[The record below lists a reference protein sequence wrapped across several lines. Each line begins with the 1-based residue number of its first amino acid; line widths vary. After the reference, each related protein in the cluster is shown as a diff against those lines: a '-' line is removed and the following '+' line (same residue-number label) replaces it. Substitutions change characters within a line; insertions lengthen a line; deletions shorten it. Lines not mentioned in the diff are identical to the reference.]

1 MFDGM
6 RYVPV
11 LLRGEVALLKE
22 VPEDDV
28 ARTSRA
34 RETAAAPDA
43 SAISEEESE
52 SDDEGESVH
61 VSQDGLGPAET
72 EAERRERL
80 RAEFFAEIAA
90 AASRRAL
97 RRLLYKSTR
106 DRHSIS
112 KSKQLGLCTVGPGG
126 IVLELAMLN
135 AAYESPSN
143 PMTDWSDATFFGQ
156 KRGSAWIPNLRPDFN
171 ASRREP
177 ARHNGTAVS
186 KRVALFMGAEANR
199 AKAEEKVP
207 AVLKKAQDDLA
218 EKQKAEARR
227 AMAYRSAH
235 LAHRLKQRASGR
247 DTSRRA
253 SAAKPPP
260 LVLGAPASDDDD
272 DSDVPSGDDEDLF
285 DAEETTDRLV
295 TMLPFRHP
303 GDQTHQF
310 RPNVKGAPSAHQVA
324 LKLSIAPK
332 DQLQCYP
339 ELVDDLPTPFAVP
352 FAYDS
357 MPDTRLHPHSVIV
370 RKKRVRARRA
380 FVRAD
385 WNIREEDHA
394 EAVLMDE
401 AQGTAAAH
409 QRQRRTDVNQ
419 TFYDRRATNAL
430 VKRKTSSMASHGI
443 TNHRMTQK
451 RESTLH

>member
-28 ARTSRA
+28 ASSTCTERYGKRGPGASFDGGSRTSRGT
-34 RETAAAPDA
+34 RETGRRASDA

-156 KRGSAWIPNLRPDFN
+156 KRGSARKSNLQPDFN
-171 ASRREP
+171 ARLHGADDDAHGGGLDLALPLPLFNHDERAPFTKDVSEWVLTLPTAAAIRDMLVTQEMWKNFRSNLVEDVLAASPRASNRDRVEASRREP

-207 AVLKKAQDDLA
+207 AVLKKAQGDLA
-218 EKQKAEARR
+218 EKQSRGARD
-227 AMAYRSAH
+227 
-235 LAHRLKQRASGR
+235 G
-247 DTSRRA
+247 
-253 SAAKPPP
+253 
-260 LVLGAPASDDDD
+260 
-272 DSDVPSGDDEDLF
+272 
-285 DAEETTDRLV
+285 
-295 TMLPFRHP
+295 LP
-303 GDQTHQF
+303 THQF

-339 ELVDDLPTPFAVP
+339 ELVDDLPTPFAVARP
-352 FAYDS
+352 
-357 MPDTRLHPHSVIV
+357 P
-370 RKKRVRARRA
+370 RASA
-380 FVRAD
+380 S
-385 WNIREEDHA
+385 
-394 EAVLMDE
+394 
-401 AQGTAAAH
+401 AA
-409 QRQRRTDVNQ
+409 DVNQ
-419 TFYDRRATNAL
+419 TARPPRDNAL
-430 VKRKTSSMASHGI
+430 VKRKTTMASHGI

>member
-28 ARTSRA
+28 ASSTCTERYGKRGPGASFDGGSRTSRGT
-34 RETAAAPDA
+34 RETGRRASDA

-52 SDDEGESVH
+52 SDDEGESVY

-90 AASRRAL
+90 AA
-97 RRLLYKSTR
+97 
-106 DRHSIS
+106 H
-112 KSKQLGLCTVGPGG
+112 GCTVLTTMRTEVGWISRYLFHSLITTNAPFTKDVSEW
-126 IVLELAMLN
+126 VLTLPTAAAIRDML
-135 AAYESPSN
+135 
-143 PMTDWSDATFFGQ
+143 
-156 KRGSAWIPNLRPDFN
+156 
-171 ASRREP
+171 
-177 ARHNGTAVS
+177 
-186 KRVALFMGAEANR
+186 
-199 AKAEEKVP
+199 
-207 AVLKKAQDDLA
+207 
-218 EKQKAEARR
+218 
-227 AMAYRSAH
+227 
-235 LAHRLKQRASGR
+235 RASGR

-272 DSDVPSGDDEDLF
+272 DSDVPSGDERVGRAAAAAGPAAVEPVAARQGPARGSTSPKRDRQTPASPGKRPPTPDAKNVADRNSLF

-430 VKRKTSSMASHGI
+430 VKRRTSSMASHGI